1 MTDLNPRGCEDV
13 TSCRSPAPA
22 VDDYTCIFCEYIL
35 RGLQRDGVCPECGGP
50 VSASIDPERFVR
62 VNATALRR
70 IRNGTAG
77 LVLAPGIVLL
87 FALIRGAV
95 PSIAL
100 DAVLAVA
107 AAVWV
112 ALSAVLL
119 SVPPRPLQ
127 PPRAMELRRRL
138 VRVTTP
144 VAAMAALAMIVQSL
158 DFSPGSL
165 LAVALP
171 ISTGATAFWSIA
183 SYCGWLAA
191 RIDLPVV
198 AGHFD
203 AAHDGIVF
211 MLLGAAASLLIVL
224 ARLTLLTDFGD
235 VMTSLAIVLIVI
247 MGFLILGGIMGCLI
261 VLPVTWFA
269 MARIWIRLNRLVK
282 LSQALHAGGS

>member
-1 MTDLNPRGCEDV
+1 MIQQGAHNTATPATQRD
-13 TSCRSPAPA
+13 APA
-22 VDDYTCIFCEYIL
+22 VDDFTCIFCEYIL

-62 VNATALRR
+62 VDARALRR

-127 PPRAMELRRRL
+127 PPRAMELRRRVL
-138 VRVTTP
+138 RFMSPLAVL
-144 VAAMAALAMIVQSL
+144 AALAAIALPL
-158 DFSPGSL
+158 DLSPGSL
-165 LAVALP
+165 LAVALA
-171 ISTGATAFWSIA
+171 ICTGVSSFWALA
-183 SYCGWLAA
+183 SYSGWLAA
-191 RIDLPVV
+191 RIDLHSV
-198 AGHFD
+198 AAHFD
-203 AAHDGIVF
+203 GTHDGIVF
-211 MLLGAAASLLIVL
+211 MLLGAAASLVIVL
-224 ARLTLLTDFGD
+224 ARVTLLVESSDAMG
-235 VMTSLAIVLIVI
+235 SLLIITISI
-247 MGFLILGGIMGCLI
+247 MAFLLLGGLLGCLL
-261 VLPVTWFA
+261 VVPVAWFA

-282 LSQALHAGGS
+282 LSRALHAGGS